1 MPGTDTIFY
10 YASQLTTGAKKSL
23 FAVTT
28 SDIDRDKNDNYYQV
42 SDKCRH
48 GNYPIDDVHQI
59 ITFFPGLHGHS
70 TGDADEQE

>member
-1 MPGTDTIFY
+1 MPGANAVIHET
-10 YASQLTTGAKKSL
+10 SQLAIRAKK
-23 FAVTT
+23 AVLATAT
-28 SDIDRDKNDNYYQV
+28 WYIDRDKNDNYYQV